1 MSDSPEQPQL
11 ALAVRDLAFAYK
23 KHQALRNV
31 SFSVAEGSIHGFVG
45 PNGAGKTTTLKII
58 STLLQPQQG
67 RIRVLGLELARDY
80 LKIRRRIGFM
90 PDHVS
95 MYPQMKVYEYLDF
108 FAAAYG
114 MTTAERDQVI
124 DNVLSLTEME
134 PRRDGLLKSL
144 SRGMRQRVNLAR
156 VLIHD
161 PELVLLDE
169 PASGL
174 DPRAR
179 IELMEILK
187 ELCRLGKTIFI
198 SSHILSELADLC
210 DSITIIDQGQIKYTG
225 SMEELLSHTPEVS
238 VYLLVLAEPHPA
250 TEEALTRLEGVRKVI
265 RLEEEASAASY
276 RLVLN
281 RGEVSTNTILRSVI
295 DSGGEIESF
304 QVDTKKLGQAFMSL
318 TSPGVP
324 S

>member
-1 MSDSPEQPQL
+1 MSENPEQPRL
-11 ALAVRDLAFAYK
+11 ALVVRDLAYAYK
-23 KHQALRNV
+23 KHQALHNV
-31 SFSVAEGSIHGFVG
+31 TFNVAEGSIHGFVG

-67 RIRVLGLELARDY
+67 RVRVLGMELVREY
-80 LKIRRRIGFM
+80 RQIRRRIGFM

-95 MYPQMKVYEYLDF
+95 MYPQMKVFEYLDF

-114 MTTAERDQVI
+114 LTTAERDQVI
-124 DNVLSLTEME
+124 DNVLSLTDME
-134 PRRDGLLKSL
+134 GRRDDLLKSL

-210 DSITIIDQGQIKYTG
+210 DSITIIDQGMIKYTG
-225 SMEELLSHTPEVS
+225 SMQELLSHTPEVA
-238 VYLLVLAEPHPA
+238 VYLLVLAAPHPDA
-250 TEEALTRLEGVRKVI
+250 EAALSRLEGVRKVTQ
-265 RLEEEASAASY
+265 LEEDEASY
-276 RLVLN
+276 RLVLD
-281 RGEVSTNTILRSVI
+281 RGEISTSTILRTVL
-295 DSGGEIESF
+295 DSGGEVESF
-304 QVDTKKLGQAFMSL
+304 QVDAKKLGQAFMSL
-318 TSPGVP
+318 TTPGVP

>member
-1 MSDSPEQPQL
+1 MSESPEQPRL
-11 ALAVRDLAFAYK
+11 ALVVRDLAYAYK

-31 SFSVAEGSIHGFVG
+31 SFNVAQGSIHGFVG

-58 STLLQPQQG
+58 STLLQPQMG
-67 RIRVLGLELARDY
+67 RVRVLGMELVREY
-80 LKIRRRIGFM
+80 RQIRRRIGFM

-95 MYPQMKVYEYLDF
+95 MYPQMKVFEYLDF
-108 FAAAYG
+108 FGAAYG
-114 MTTAERDQVI
+114 LTTAERDAVI
-124 DNVLSLTEME
+124 DNVLSLTDME
-134 PRRDGLLKSL
+134 GRRDDLLKSL

-179 IELMEILK
+179 IELMEILM

-210 DSITIIDQGQIKYTG
+210 DSITIIDQGTVKYTG
-225 SMEELLSHTPEVS
+225 SMQELLSHTPEVA
-238 VYLLVLAEPHPA
+238 VYLLELAAPHPA
-250 TEEALTRLEGVRKVI
+250 TEEALSRLEGVRKVTQ
-265 RLEEEASAASY
+265 LEEEEASY
-276 RLVLN
+276 RLVLD
-281 RGEVSTNTILRSVI
+281 RGTVSTNAILRTVL
-295 DSGGEIESF
+295 DSGGEVESF